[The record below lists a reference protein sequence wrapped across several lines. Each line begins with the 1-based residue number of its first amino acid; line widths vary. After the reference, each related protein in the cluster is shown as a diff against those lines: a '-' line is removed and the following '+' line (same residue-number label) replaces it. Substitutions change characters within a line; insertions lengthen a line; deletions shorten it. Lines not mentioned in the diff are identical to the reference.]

1 MKRLIFITSILL
13 GSLALS
19 AQNQINAYQYW
30 FNDDFDVATT
40 TTLTPGET
48 VNLQTDI
55 DASHLTP
62 GVHIFYLRF
71 KDDNGLWSSPV
82 AQFIYRISTQ
92 GAGATNEITEY
103 QYWFDDDF
111 DGAINQTVTASQNY
125 QMLTDIDATSLASGV
140 HIFYIRY
147 KDNRGQW
154 SSPTAQFFYKF
165 SEQVSVQ
172 NNGNTRYQYWF
183 DDAYDEAV
191 SQTIPSTSN
200 FQLLSDIDATA
211 LSSGVH
217 IFYLRFQD
225 ERGQWS
231 SPVAQFF
238 YKMAEDQ
245 GGLASNDI
253 VAYQYW
259 FDDTYDQ
266 AITEPVTGTQNLMLA
281 TDIDATNLNPGV
293 HIFYMRFL
301 DSRGQWSS
309 TVSQFIYKVQETL
322 TMNNEITAYR
332 YWFDDDFSSAVIN
345 PVIPSQ
351 AFFSLQE
358 QIDMTQMWKGE
369 YTLHYQFKDTLGM
382 WSSPTVDTIEKI
394 SLPIAEFTY
403 NRIENCDSTIINFQ
417 NASIDGD
424 SCFWDF
430 GDGAISS
437 DSAASHVYYETGN
450 YLVSLTVTDTS
461 TNADS
466 TITELIHVIGTT
478 NSTINE
484 EVCDAYQA
492 PSGAILTESGIHYD
506 TIPNYMLCDSIIEI
520 NLTVLE
526 STYAEMNVHACD
538 SFIAPSGQVW
548 YSSGV
553 FFDTI
558 PNGVGC
564 DSIIEISLDLGT
576 TTYASIDEDACDV
589 YLSPA
594 GHLYTESGVYYD
606 TIMNESMC
614 DSIIEIT
621 LNIRESTYIN
631 LTEVVCDVYASP
643 AGNLYTESGVYFDT
657 IPNAALCDSVIEI
670 DLTVLESTF
679 SEQDIHACDSFM
691 MPSGQIVYNS
701 GIYYDTVTNTVGCD
715 SIMTFDL
722 SITVVDTS
730 VVHAD
735 TSLMANQDV
744 ADYQWLNCDND
755 MFPVDGAVL
764 QSFSP
769 DETGNYAVQITLNGC
784 VDTSACHN
792 IIVQNIEDLFNDGF
806 RIYPNPAH
814 KNVYIDILHASVE
827 LIVYD
832 ITGQIVLEDMKFTG
846 GLVDVSG
853 FAPGIYLVEVRSKSF
868 SGVKKLVI
876 K

>member
-1 MKRLIFITSILL
+1 
-13 GSLALS
+13 
-19 AQNQINAYQYW
+19 
-30 FNDDFDVATT
+30 
-40 TTLTPGET
+40 
-48 VNLQTDI
+48 
-55 DASHLTP
+55 
-62 GVHIFYLRF
+62 
-71 KDDNGLWSSPV
+71 
-82 AQFIYRISTQ
+82 
-92 GAGATNEITEY
+92 
-103 QYWFDDDF
+103 
-111 DGAINQTVTASQNY
+111 
-125 QMLTDIDATSLASGV
+125 
-140 HIFYIRY
+140 
-147 KDNRGQW
+147 
-154 SSPTAQFFYKF
+154 
-165 SEQVSVQ
+165 
-172 NNGNTRYQYWF
+172 
-183 DDAYDEAV
+183 
-191 SQTIPSTSN
+191 
-200 FQLLSDIDATA
+200 
-211 LSSGVH
+211 
-217 IFYLRFQD
+217 
-225 ERGQWS
+225 
-231 SPVAQFF
+231 
-238 YKMAEDQ
+238 
-245 GGLASNDI
+245 
-253 VAYQYW
+253 
-259 FDDTYDQ
+259 
-266 AITEPVTGTQNLMLA
+266 
-281 TDIDATNLNPGV
+281 
-293 HIFYMRFL
+293 MR
-301 DSRGQWSS
+301 
-309 TVSQFIYKVQETL
+309 K
-322 TMNNEITAYR
+322 
-332 YWFDDDFSSAVIN
+332 
-345 PVIPSQ
+345 
-351 AFFSLQE
+351 
-358 QIDMTQMWKGE
+358 
-369 YTLHYQFKDTLGM
+369 
-382 WSSPTVDTIEKI
+382 
-394 SLPIAEFTY
+394 
-403 NRIENCDSTIINFQ
+403 C
-417 NASIDGD
+417 
-424 SCFWDF
+424 
-430 GDGAISS
+430 
-437 DSAASHVYYETGN
+437 
-450 YLVSLTVTDTS
+450 
-461 TNADS
+461 
-466 TITELIHVIGTT
+466 
-478 NSTINE
+478 
-484 EVCDAYQA
+484 
-492 PSGAILTESGIHYD
+492 
-506 TIPNYMLCDSIIEI
+506 
-520 NLTVLE
+520 
-526 STYAEMNVHACD
+526 NVHACD
-538 SFIAPSGQVW
+538 SFVSPSGQVW

-735 TSLMANQDV
+735 TSLIANQDG
-744 ADYQWLNCDND
+744 ADYQWLDCDND
-755 MFPVDGAVL
+755 MFPVDGAVS
-764 QSFSP
+764 QSFYS

-832 ITGQIVLEDMKFTG
+832 ITGQMVLEDMKFAG

-853 FAPGIYLVEVRSKSF
+853 FAPGIYLVEIRNKAF
-868 SGVKKLVI
+868 SGVKKLVV